1 MALNFK
7 PDEERARLDKI
18 WEELEAEQ
26 KKEVG
31 IIAKTQ
37 AERDAQNRIEKERKL
52 ENENVKQIISNAK
65 SMLNDNAF
73 KTKWERVL
81 AKTLIKVT
89 SQGLVVDKNEIA
101 AKNVELNLLRNFAQ
115 AVSQRLENAERTAKE
130 QDNHHYYKIFADN
143 VKQLMEKL

>member
-143 VKQLMEKL
+143 VKQLLEKL